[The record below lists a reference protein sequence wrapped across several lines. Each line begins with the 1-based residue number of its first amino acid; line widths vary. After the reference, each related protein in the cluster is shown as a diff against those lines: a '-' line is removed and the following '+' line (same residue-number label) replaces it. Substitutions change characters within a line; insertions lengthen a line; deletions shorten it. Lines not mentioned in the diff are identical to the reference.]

1 MKIDFASQ
9 TPIFVQVQQGL
20 EDEILSGVYREG
32 EQIPSITELAASYKI
47 NPATALKGIN
57 LLVDAGIVYKRRG
70 IGMFVCDGALQKL
83 KEKRQEEFF
92 TQYVLPCLSGVQ
104 PIVRFPSASRAS
116 PFTFV
121 ISASD
126 ALQIILSAA
135 SVLSLFT
142 AEAEGIIKD
151 SREKHIKMLINDRIF
166 FFIEHLFFYDV
177 LLKTH

>member
-83 KEKRQEEFF
+83 KEKRNFSPSMCCRS
-92 TQYVLPCLSGVQ
+92 Y
-104 PIVRFPSASRAS
+104 RRPSASR
-116 PFTFV
+116 
-121 ISASD
+121 SA
-126 ALQIILSAA
+126 LS
-135 SVLSLFT
+135 SCRN
-142 AEAEGIIKD
+142 G
-151 SREKHIKMLINDRIF
+151 
-166 FFIEHLFFYDV
+166 
-177 LLKTH
+177 

>member
-47 NPATALKGIN
+47 NPATALKGI
-57 LLVDAGIVYKRRG
+57 VYKRRG

-92 TQYVLPCLSGVQ
+92 TQYVLPLIQEAKRLSISPQQLQEWIERG
-104 PIVRFPSASRAS
+104 FSR
-116 PFTFV
+116 
-121 ISASD
+121 
-126 ALQIILSAA
+126 
-135 SVLSLFT
+135 
-142 AEAEGIIKD
+142 
-151 SREKHIKMLINDRIF
+151 
-166 FFIEHLFFYDV
+166 
-177 LLKTH
+177 

>member
-9 TPIFVQVQQGL
+9 TPIFVHVQQGL
-20 EDEILSGVYREG
+20 EDEILSGVYREV

-92 TQYVLPCLSGVQ
+92 TQYVLPLIQEAKRLSISPQQLQEWIERG
-104 PIVRFPSASRAS
+104 FSR
-116 PFTFV
+116 
-121 ISASD
+121 
-126 ALQIILSAA
+126 
-135 SVLSLFT
+135 
-142 AEAEGIIKD
+142 
-151 SREKHIKMLINDRIF
+151 
-166 FFIEHLFFYDV
+166 
-177 LLKTH
+177 